1 MEQISEQQS
10 SPIITFEE
18 ALDRLEAVVAELEKG
33 DLSLE
38 KALEAFQEGI
48 KNLSICIKDLDLFEQ
63 QIEVLLAEYYASAPD
78 WLGGTDRGGK
88 TK

>member
-10 SPIITFEE
+10 SLTFED

-33 DLSLE
+33 DLTLE
-38 KALEAFQEGI
+38 KALTAFQEGI
-48 KNLSICIKDLDLFEQ
+48 KNLSICINDLNLFEQ

-78 WLGGTDRGGK
+78 WLGGSDRGGK
-88 TK
+88 AK